1 MSTESYDVEFDG
13 TEQEEIDFQVPEED
27 SLVDA
32 AVLFQT

>member
-1 MSTESYDVEFDG
+1 MSAESYDVEFGG

-27 SLVDA
+27 GLVDA